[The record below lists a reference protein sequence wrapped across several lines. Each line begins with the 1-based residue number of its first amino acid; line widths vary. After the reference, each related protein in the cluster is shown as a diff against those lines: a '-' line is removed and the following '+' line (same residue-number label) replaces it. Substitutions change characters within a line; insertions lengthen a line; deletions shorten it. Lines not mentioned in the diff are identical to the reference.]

1 MDARGYSWM
10 LHGQCILTRKEC
22 SALTYDMLAG
32 NATFTRLPDVGS
44 AMAAPAL
51 SSVWYPGLHHGIIPP
66 PPLLSFV
73 SDSRLSQSDA
83 ELQSHV
89 VRVLAPQYEVEREI
103 GRGGMGIVYK
113 GRDSRLKRPVAI
125 KLLPPELAFRSDIRT
140 RFLRE
145 AEMAAQ
151 LSHPHIVPIYA
162 VDEREGLVYFVM
174 ALIEGENLG
183 TRIQQ
188 RGAMKPD
195 EARRILREVGD
206 ALAYAHSQ
214 NTVHRDIKPDNI
226 LIDGV
231 TGRTMVTDFGI
242 ARAVSEG
249 ADSKLTATGI
259 AIGTP
264 AYMSPEQS
272 AGDRDIDGRTDLY
285 ALGIVAYQML
295 CGDLPFNA
303 TSTPA
308 LLVKH
313 LSERPIPI
321 DQRANVPPDL
331 ARAVMLCLEK
341 NPDDRFPDARAFVQA
356 LDTGIVPNLPARQ
369 GNAYPQAQQQW
380 SPPPG
385 IDPDAPTAE
394 ELVRWQDPSV
404 VTFRKIISPFLFVTG
419 TLFTISLLGGPNLL
433 FISAFWGINVA
444 YKYARLW
451 SDGFDWRDV
460 FKQPRDKMMVDVA
473 ADTIDG
479 AKAIFD
485 REKRTAM
492 REKARRRR
500 LSGATNSPEAGV
512 RALGAG
518 DAAALGSGP
527 HAGIARQAL
536 LDREEVLRLVESLAP
551 GERQR
556 IPDVVPTARQL
567 AEAIMGI
574 ATALTTLD
582 RDAGNVP
589 LAAMDKE
596 IAVLES
602 QANPLDSAA
611 SEARVRRLAL
621 LKRSRRG
628 VAELDQRR
636 TDLGAKLESC
646 ALALQN
652 LKFDVLRLKT
662 GNQSW
667 QHVTTVAETAAALA
681 RDVDAAVYAG
691 DALARLDRPRRP

>member
-1 MDARGYSWM
+1 M
-10 LHGQCILTRKEC
+10 
-22 SALTYDMLAG
+22 
-32 NATFTRLPDVGS
+32 ATQP
-44 AMAAPAL
+44 L
-51 SSVWYPGLHHGIIPP
+51 SSVWYPGDLHGIIPP
-66 PPLLSFV
+66 SPPPFIL

-113 GRDSRLKRPVAI
+113 GRDARLKRPVAI

-174 ALIEGENLG
+174 ALVEGENLG
-183 TRIQQ
+183 TRIQE
-188 RGAMKPD
+188 RGPIKPD

-226 LIDGV
+226 LIDGA

-249 ADSKLTATGI
+249 AESKLTATGI

-321 DQRANVPPDL
+321 EQRANVPPDL

-341 NPDDRFPDARAFVQA
+341 NPDDRFPDARSFVQA
-356 LDTGIVPNLPARQ
+356 LDTGVVPNLPQRA

-380 SPPPG
+380 SPPT
-385 IDPDAPTAE
+385 DFDTDAPTSE
-394 ELVRWQDPSV
+394 ELVRWNSRDV
-404 VTFRKIISPFLFVTG
+404 VAFRKVIAPFLFVTAAM
-419 TLFTISLLGGPNLL
+419 FTVSVIGGPNLL
-433 FISAFWGINVA
+433 FVSAFWGINVA

-451 SDGFDWRDV
+451 SDGYDWRDV

-485 REKRTAM
+485 REKRTEM

-500 LSGATNSPEAGV
+500 LSGGGNSPESGM
-512 RALGAG
+512 RALAAG

-527 HAGIARQAL
+527 HAGVARQAL
-536 LDREEVLRLVESLAP
+536 LDREEVLRLVESLSP
-551 GERQR
+551 SDRQR

-567 AEAIMGI
+567 ADGIMGI

-582 RDAGNVP
+582 RDSGSVSVV
-589 LAAMDKE
+589 AMDKE
-596 IAVLES
+596 ISVLES

-628 VAELDQRR
+628 AAELETRR

-667 QHVTTVAETAAALA
+667 QHVTTVAEAAAALA

-691 DALARLDRPRRP
+691 DALARLDRPRRS